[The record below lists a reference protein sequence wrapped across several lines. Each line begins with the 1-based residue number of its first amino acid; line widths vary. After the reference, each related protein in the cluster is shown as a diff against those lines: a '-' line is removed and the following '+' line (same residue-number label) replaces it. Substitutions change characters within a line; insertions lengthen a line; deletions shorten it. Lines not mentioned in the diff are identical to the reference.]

1 MKTTVDR
8 LLMNLR
14 GYKEKAFVL
23 LATSYKGSQ
32 ANGATLVI
40 CNMPYSDIICVASR
54 GRMIDGKNRQCL
66 EPCPVEGKTN
76 CLTTVEKDNLLMQ
89 RPHGYNA
96 GKIYKDKAPTLTA
109 NAWQENNLIM
119 SNNTKQLN
127 PSGESNNGQQPYQ
140 QNRVYDIN
148 HKAPACCASLTG
160 GAYAIADENAPELRI
175 RRLTPTECAR
185 LQTVPDWYKWGCS
198 NTQQY
203 KMLGNGWTIDVIA
216 HILSFLQLKAQKHIE
231 KAEEPKP
238 KKCGNCALCIHTYM
252 GSECQLTDNPV
263 DDAQDGCIDYIPEDE
278 R

>member
-1 MKTTVDR
+1 MKTIVDR

-14 GYKEKAFVL
+14 GYKEKAFAL

-40 CNMPYSDIICVASR
+40 CDMPYSDIICVASR

-185 LQTVPDWYKWGCS
+185 LQTVLDWYKWGCS

-203 KMLGNGWTIDVIA
+203 KMLDNGWTIDVIA

>member
-1 MKTTVDR
+1 MKTIVDR

-14 GYKEKAFVL
+14 GYKEKAFAL

-40 CNMPYSDIICVASR
+40 CDMPYSDIICVASR

-76 CLTTVEKDNLLMQ
+76 CLTTVEKNNLLMQ

-160 GAYAIADENAPELRI
+160 GAYAIANENAPEVRI

-203 KMLGNGWTIDVIA
+203 KMLGNGWSIEVIA
-216 HILSFLQLKAQKHIE
+216 HILSFLQLKAKRRE
-231 KAEEPKP
+231 EAEEPKQRN
-238 KKCGNCALCIHTYM
+238 CGNCALCIHTYM

-263 DDAQDGCIDYIPEDE
+263 DDAQDGCIDYIPED
-278 R
+278 

>member
-1 MKTTVDR
+1 MKTIVDR

-14 GYKEKAFVL
+14 GYKEKAFAL

-40 CNMPYSDIICVASR
+40 CDMPYSDIICVASR

-203 KMLGNGWTIDVIA
+203 KMLGNGWTIEVIA
-216 HILSFLQLKAQKHIE
+216 HILSFLQLRAQKH
-231 KAEEPKP
+231 KEETEASKP
-238 KKCGNCALCIHTYM
+238 RNCGNCALCIHTYM

-263 DDAQDGCIDYIPEDE
+263 DDAQDGCIDYIPED
-278 R
+278 

>member
-14 GYKEKAFVL
+14 GYKEKAFAL

-40 CNMPYSDIICVASR
+40 CDMPYSDIICVASR

-96 GKIYKDKAPTLTA
+96 GKIYTDKAPTLTA
-109 NAWQENNLIM
+109 HAWQENNLIM

-160 GAYAIADENAPELRI
+160 GAYAIADENAPEVRI

-203 KMLGNGWTIDVIA
+203 KMLGNGWTIEVIA
-216 HILSFLQLKAQKHIE
+216 HILSFLQLKAQKH
-231 KAEEPKP
+231 KEEMEAPKP
-238 KKCGNCALCIHTYM
+238 RNCGNCAHFAYTPIWAV
-252 GSECQLTDNPV
+252 S
-263 DDAQDGCIDYIPEDE
+263 AA
-278 R
+278 